1 MAEGLFR
8 RTITGLAPDDEDAA
22 TLIRK
27 VPVGTVLRVEWKRP
41 RNVAWHR
48 KFMKLVDTVF
58 HNQSRYKSKEA
69 MLFALKIWLGHCE
82 TVETRNGPM
91 AMPLSISF
99 HKLDQDGFEDLWD
112 RCVKF
117 FCEEVIPLLDESD
130 LKREIEGLVA

>member
-8 RTITGLAPDDEDAA
+8 RTITGLVPEDDDAA

-27 VPVGTVLRVEWKRP
+27 VPVGTVLRVEWHRP
-41 RNVAWHR
+41 RNVGHMR
-48 KFMKLVDTVF
+48 KFMKLVDTVY
-58 HNQSRYKSKEA
+58 HNQSRYRSKDA

-99 HKLDQDGFEDLWD
+99 HKLDQDGFDDLWN
-112 RCVKF
+112 RCVRF
-117 FCEEVIPLLDESD
+117 FCEEVIPGLKEGD
-130 LKREIEGLVA
+130 LKREIEDLVA

>member
-8 RTITGLAPDDEDAA
+8 RTITGLAPDGEDAA
-22 TLIRK
+22 ELIRK

-48 KFMKLVDTVF
+48 KFMKLVDTVYQ
-58 HNQSRYKSKEA
+58 NQARYKSKEA

-82 TVETRNGPM
+82 TVETRNGPYP
-91 AMPLSISF
+91 MPLSISF
-99 HKLDQDGFEDLWD
+99 HKLDQDGFEELWD

-130 LKREIEGLVA
+130 LKREIEELVA